1 MDYYK
6 IKEDWEVCKSLI
18 FELESDI
25 EFFFKRPT
33 SKKWGVLI
41 RKKSREIG
49 SLGEKIKK
57 NIIRQRQDYQ
67 SDYS

>member
-6 IKEDWEVCKSLI
+6 IKEDWEECKKLI
-18 FELESDI
+18 IEIESDTY
-25 EFFFKRPT
+25 FFFKRPT

-41 RKKSREIG
+41 RKKSVNVKKIG
-49 SLGEKIKK
+49 QRIKK
-57 NIIRQRQDYQ
+57 NIIRQRQDYY

>member
-6 IKEDWEVCKSLI
+6 IKEDWENSKILTA
-18 FELESDI
+18 ELESDI
-25 EFFFKRPT
+25 DFFFKRPT

-41 RKKSREIG
+41 RKKSVKIKKIG
-49 SLGEKIKK
+49 SRIKK
-57 NIIRQRQDYQ
+57 NIIKQRQDYQ